1 MLKFKAM
8 TFDEPQANR
17 KDWKK
22 QKAKRDLLVK
32 RNDETANKPV
42 SIFETDN
49 ESASKKNL
57 KK

>member
-1 MLKFKAM
+1 M

-22 QKAKRDLLVK
+22 QKAKRALLVK
-32 RNDETANKPV
+32 RNDETANHPV
-42 SIFETDN
+42 SVFETDHKN
-49 ESASKKNL
+49 SNKRNL

>member
-1 MLKFKAM
+1 M

-32 RNDETANKPV
+32 RNTEKANKPV
-42 SIFETDN
+42 SVFEKTN
-49 ESASKKNL
+49 ESSTKKSL

>member
-1 MLKFKAM
+1 M